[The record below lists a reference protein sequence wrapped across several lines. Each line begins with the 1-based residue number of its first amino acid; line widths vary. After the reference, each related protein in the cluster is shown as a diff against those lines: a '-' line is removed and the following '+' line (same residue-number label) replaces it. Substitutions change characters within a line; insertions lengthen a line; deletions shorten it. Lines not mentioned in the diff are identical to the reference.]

1 MTNPTSPGWYDD
13 PDAPDQLRYFDG
25 VLWSRHTAPR
35 STRAVPPVTAV
46 SPVDAGSAAP
56 GAGAGAERP
65 GGDDPYGWRGGHP
78 GANQPTQQP
87 YGQPPQQYGQPPQQ
101 WGQPPQQWGQPG
113 QVPGW
118 GAAGARPTGPATPD
132 GVPLAGYWQRVGAF
146 ILDGLITAVITFILG
161 GYFLMRALQPW
172 LDAFTQALN
181 STDPTA
187 FENLSQDLSVYMT
200 GSDFYTFVGI
210 SVIVGLIYHVAF
222 LTRFGA
228 TPGKMAM
235 RISVRRRDTPGPLPL
250 PVAVRR
256 YFLTLATAVL
266 GTLPGALSALAL
278 LVRMVDLLFPAWD
291 PQRQALHDK
300 IAATNV
306 VQGKQVRQ
314 RD

>member
-1 MTNPTSPGWYDD
+1 MLGARRPVQGLAPNVPVATILTGGAAATPGPTSPHSSPMASPLSSMGSPLSSGD
-13 PDAPDQLRYFDG
+13 
-25 VLWSRHTAPR
+25 S
-35 STRAVPPVTAV
+35 PP
-46 SPVDAGSAAP
+46 SS
-56 GAGAGAERP
+56 
-65 GGDDPYGWRGGHP
+65 GDSLVRC
-78 GANQPTQQP
+78 
-87 YGQPPQQYGQPPQQ
+87 
-101 WGQPPQQWGQPG
+101 
-113 QVPGW
+113 
-118 GAAGARPTGPATPD
+118 PD
-132 GVPLAGYWQRVGAF
+132 GAPPAGYWQRVGAF

-228 TPGKMAM
+228 TPGKMVLW
-235 RISVRRRDTPGPLPL
+235 ISVRCRDTPGPLPL